1 MSLETRDLE
10 RLDDART
17 ATDRSFYHRQTDLS
31 SGTVRSVASTRTGDA
46 GQELTAH
53 DRLLDTAYEMFSTRG
68 VRDVGVDEVIER
80 AGVAKATLYRHFPS
94 KDDLVLAFLERREQR
109 WTLEWVETEARGRG
123 SSPEA
128 HLLGI
133 FDLFDEWFH
142 SEDFEGCSF
151 INVLLE
157 MGPKHPAGSASIR
170 HLETIRTVVG
180 ALAAEAG
187 LRDPESFA
195 RSWHILMKGAIV
207 QAVEGDVEAAKRSKA
222 MARFLLNEYRGDGS
236 ASSSVSPH
244 QSTPRDSRH
253 LGVGV
258 QRSAPRR
265 STRRASTPRTKRQ

>member
-1 MSLETRDLE
+1 
-10 RLDDART
+10 
-17 ATDRSFYHRQTDLS
+17 
-31 SGTVRSVASTRTGDA
+31 
-46 GQELTAH
+46 
-53 DRLLDTAYEMFSTRG
+53 MFSTRG
-68 VRDVGVDEVIER
+68 VRDVGIDEVIDR

-170 HLETIRTVVG
+170 HLRTIRTVVG
-180 ALAAEAG
+180 RLAAEAG

-207 QAVEGDVEAAKRSKA
+207 QAVEGDLEAAQRSKA
-222 MARFLLNEYRGDGS
+222 MARLLLDAHQVDRS
-236 ASSSVSPH
+236 VSSSVPPQRPRSRDPQH
-244 QSTPRDSRH
+244 SGGEAQTSASKRSKRRPST
-253 LGVGV
+253 G
-258 QRSAPRR
+258 
-265 STRRASTPRTKRQ
+265 RTKRQ